1 VPEDFG
7 EKTEAPTQKRR
18 EEARERGQIAK
29 SHDLT
34 AAIALLGAM
43 IALNFLAPQIFH
55 ELMNLTKK
63 SLDLTGSE
71 KLVPDA
77 MYQAVHVALIV
88 LAKAVLPISLVLMVL
103 AVIVSLAQ
111 VGFLFT
117 WEPLIPKF
125 SKINPI
131 SGFARMFSLDALMKL
146 CINLLKVGIIGYV
159 SYLTIKDRMAQI
171 VNLAALD
178 NWHILGITAELMFL
192 LGIRLAVILLVLA
205 IFDYAYTWFQN
216 EQKLRMSKQEL
227 KEEMR
232 RMEGDPLTRERRR
245 RVARQLANQRM
256 RHAVPRADVVITNPT
271 ELAIAIKY
279 DVKTMSAPKVVA
291 KGADFLA
298 AKIREIAIE
307 NHVPIIERKPLAQT
321 LYKTVEVGQEIPPSL
336 YKAVAEI
343 LAYVYELTGKKSS
356 MSSTLSQTPMSQS
369 QMKTIHY

>member
-18 EEARERGQIAK
+18 EEARERGQVAK

-34 AAIALLGAM
+34 AAVALLGSM
-43 IALNFLAPQIFH
+43 IALNYLGPH
-55 ELMNLTKK
+55 MLHDLLNLTKK
-63 SLDLTGSE
+63 SLVLSASE
-71 KLVPDA
+71 KLIPDV
-77 MYQAVHVALIV
+77 MTQAVHVALLV
-88 LAKAVLPISLVLMVL
+88 LAKAVIPVGLVLMIVAIL
-103 AVIVSLAQ
+103 VSLAQ

-125 SKINPI
+125 SKIDPL
-131 SGFARMFSLDALMKL
+131 SGFARMFSLDALVKL
-146 CINLLKVGIIGYV
+146 CINLLKVGIISFV
-159 SYLTIKDRMAQI
+159 SYVTIRDRMPEI
-171 VNLAALD
+171 VNIAALD
-178 NWHILGITAELMFL
+178 DWHILGVSAELMFL
-192 LGIRLAVILLVLA
+192 LGIRLAVILLILA

-256 RHAVPRADVVITNPT
+256 RHAVPKADVVITNPT

-279 DVKTMSAPKVVA
+279 DAATMSAPKVVA
-291 KGADFLA
+291 KGADYLA

-307 NHVPIIERKPLAQT
+307 NHVPIVERKPLAQT

-343 LAYVYELTGKKSS
+343 LAYVYELTGKKSA
-356 MSSTLSQTPMSQS
+356 MSSTLSAAPPKQV
-369 QMKTIHY
+369 KTGTLGY